1 MWLGPSVRP
10 YLGSMAIYALG
21 GDEPRIHPTAFVHPQ
36 ATIIG
41 KVEIGAGS
49 SVWPQAVL
57 RGDHNIIRI
66 GERTSIQDGSVLHV
80 TAEHETVVGDESVI
94 GHLVHLE
101 GCEVRGGALVGN
113 GSIVLHRAVVHTGAV
128 VGSNAVVTNDTVV
141 PEGALALGVP
151 ARILEGRADPELIT
165 YAVDQY
171 VQRAVQ
177 YRSQLRRLD

>member
-1 MWLGPSVRP
+1 
-10 YLGSMAIYALG
+10 MAIYALG

-36 ATIIG
+36 ATVIG

-49 SVWPQAVL
+49 SIWPQAVL
-57 RGDHNIIRI
+57 RGDHNVIRI

-80 TAEHETVVGDESVI
+80 NADLETVVGDESVI

-101 GCEVRGGALVGN
+101 GCVVEGRALVGN
-113 GSIVLHRAVVHTGAV
+113 GSIVLHRAVIRTGAV
-128 VGSNAVVTNDTVV
+128 VGSNAVVTNDTIV

-151 ARILEGRADPELIT
+151 ARVLEGKADPELIS
-165 YAVDQY
+165 YAVEQY
-171 VQRAVQ
+171 IARAIQ